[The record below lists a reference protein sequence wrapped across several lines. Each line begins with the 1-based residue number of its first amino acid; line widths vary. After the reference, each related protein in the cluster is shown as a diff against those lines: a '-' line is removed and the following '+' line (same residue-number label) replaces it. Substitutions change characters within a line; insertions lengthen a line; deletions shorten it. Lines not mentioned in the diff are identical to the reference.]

1 MSQPT
6 WQLEA
11 GVCRCQTERVRLG
24 FDPARGF
31 VGVQMKPAGPLLP
44 QLLGVE
50 IIDAADLGVRPLVDP
65 QSPPEIVIRQDV
77 LLAIYA
83 PTPLRPVEC
92 HARWRIHAEGIFD
105 LEVSALTPGK
115 WAGLS
120 VQTCSL
126 LAEGSVARLART
138 NALMAVHRPKNH
150 DASYVEMCHPHDG
163 VGLEVGPGP
172 AVRFRLFGHDLE
184 KGVILRGRLRG
195 LLVPREED
203 ETAALQAYQRFL
215 EEPPNLSL

>member
-6 WQLEA
+6 WQFEA
-11 GVCRCQTERVRLG
+11 GVYRCETERARLN
-24 FDPARGF
+24 FDPARGL
-31 VGVQMKPAGPLLP
+31 VDVQAKPAGPTLP

-50 IIDAADLGVRPLVDP
+50 IIDAVDLGLRPLVDP

-83 PTPLRPVEC
+83 PTPRRPVEC
-92 HARWRIHAEGIFD
+92 HARWRIHPQGVFD

-115 WAGLS
+115 WTGLS
-120 VQTCSL
+120 VQTGSL

-138 NALMAVHRPKNH
+138 NALVAVHRPKDH
-150 DASYVEMCHPHDG
+150 DVSYVEMCHPHDG
-163 VGLEVGPGP
+163 VGLDVGPGP

-195 LLVPREED
+195 LLVPRQVD
-203 ETAALQAYQRFL
+203 ETAARQAYQRFL
-215 EEPPNLSL
+215 EESPNLSL